1 MKKIIR
7 FIVLVFLMSSI
18 LLACQ
23 QEKQPLDSDKEIKEV
38 TIFESTEFKK
48 EKSEL
53 IVSASDTKQS
63 EIFVP
68 VKNILVDARKQDGVV
83 DMVEPNYYL
92 EMIYEDNTRKEF
104 HLWLMDVEGGKGSIM
119 ETQDTHILYNF
130 SEELNTQLIHLLNST
145 KD

>member
-119 ETQDTHILYNF
+119 ETEDTHILYNF

>member
-1 MKKIIR
+1 MEKIIR
-7 FIVLVFLMSSI
+7 FTVLVFLMSAI
-18 LLACQ
+18 LLAWQ

-63 EIFVP
+63 EIFVT
-68 VKNILVDARKQDGVV
+68 VKSILVDARKQDGVV

-92 EMIYEDNTRKEF
+92 EMIYEDHTRKEF

-119 ETQDTHILYNF
+119 ETEDTHNLYNF
-130 SEELNTQLIHLLNST
+130 SEELNTQLIHLLNSA

>member
-63 EIFVP
+63 EIFVT
-68 VKNILVDARKQDGVV
+68 VKNILVDAKKQDGVV

-119 ETQDTHILYNF
+119 ETEDTHILYNF